1 MLEPTQM
8 QYEQVQP
15 IGSELVNAP
24 KMDATHKVE
33 ANEQHQI
40 TIELIM
46 QKDPFVPSTIHQVT
60 PQTSTQPWAVNTH
73 NGKS

>member
-1 MLEPTQM
+1 
-8 QYEQVQP
+8 VD
-15 IGSELVNAP
+15 G
-24 KMDATHKVE
+24 THKVKT
-33 ANEQHQI
+33 NKQSQI
-40 TIELIM
+40 ITESIM